1 MPGAATDSELRAN
14 LDSQKDE
21 VEALQAIYE
30 HDFEWADHEVY
41 AAPCKSFYMSIP
53 GDFCLRLLIHLPS
66 DYPSRSCPIAEVYES
81 FGVSSSDCD
90 AIIHNLA
97 TIFNKSQGDVC
108 LYEWIESVRE
118 QFGSFA
124 SFEASSLEVVDMDAT
139 ELLLSAAPSP
149 RDDIPLFL
157 RQIKTGVPI
166 TDRKSTFQANA
177 VAVSSVEEVIG
188 PCCLHRCHMCVD
200 F

>member
-1 MPGAATDSELRAN
+1 MQEYHATTAS
-14 LDSQKDE
+14 K
-21 VEALQAIYE
+21 AIYE

-90 AIIHNLA
+90 AIIHNL
-97 TIFNKSQGDVC
+97 GDVC

-124 SFEASSLEVVDMDAT
+124 SFEASSLEVVDMDAA

-149 RDDIPLFL
+149 CDDIPPFL

-166 TDRKSTFQANA
+166 TDRKSTFQA
-177 VAVSSVEEVIG
+177 VVVSRWYGGILLG
-188 PCCLHRCHMCVD
+188 PDRFKHIANCARQVLETHGFIHRKTKKQA
-200 F
+200 